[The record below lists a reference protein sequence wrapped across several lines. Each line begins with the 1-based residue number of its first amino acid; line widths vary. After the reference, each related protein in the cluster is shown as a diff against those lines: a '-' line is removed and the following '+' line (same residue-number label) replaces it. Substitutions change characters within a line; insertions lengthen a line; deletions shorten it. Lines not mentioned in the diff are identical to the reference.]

1 VSDSS
6 ANMERSLMSKVDDE
20 NSLEGL
26 LKSEERVFVLFYA
39 SWCPF
44 CQRFLPIF
52 EKFSQ
57 DKTRKCASVVTD
69 DKEDLCEKYSVEVV
83 PTVLVFEKGKL
94 VKRLDGLQGVGLSE
108 KQLKDFVKTC

>member
-1 VSDSS
+1 VSDLS
-6 ANMERSLMSKVDDE
+6 ANLERSLMSKVDDE

-26 LKSEERVFVLFYA
+26 PKSEERVFVLFYA

-83 PTVLVFEKGKL
+83 PTVLGFEKGKL
-94 VKRLDGLQGVGLSE
+94 VKRLDGSQGVGLSE